1 MEQERTEANRPA
13 VPAGL
18 NGYWNYVAETEP
30 EEPREP
36 SPAEPSRTEPF
47 RTEPPHTEPS
57 RTEPLHTEP
66 FRTEPFRSE
75 NRSPEP
81 FPGDFRDG
89 AVVVGADGVRI
100 HCLTIIGQVEGHYLL
115 GAGQKATKYE
125 HLIPAL
131 VSVEEDAETDGL
143 LILLNTVGGDV
154 EAGLALAELIASMK
168 KPTVSLV
175 LGGGHSIGVPLAVSA
190 KRSFM
195 VPSATMTMH
204 PVRMNGLVVGVP
216 QSFAYFSRMQE
227 RIDTFIA
234 AHSRCPAETLRR
246 LTMNTDSIA
255 TDVGTIIDGREA
267 VEYGII
273 DEIGGLSEALAAL
286 RGMITG

>member
-1 MEQERTEANRPA
+1 MEQEHTEMNRPA

-18 NGYWNYVAETEP
+18 NGYWNYVDE
-30 EEPREP
+30 
-36 SPAEPSRTEPF
+36 
-47 RTEPPHTEPS
+47 TEPPHIEPPQTEPP
-57 RTEPLHTEP
+57 RTEPV
-66 FRTEPFRSE
+66 RVE

-154 EAGLALAELIASMK
+154 EAGLALAELISSMK

-234 AHSRCPAETLRR
+234 AHSRCDAETLRR

-273 DEIGGLSEALAAL
+273 DEIGGLSSALDAL
-286 RGMITG
+286 RTMVN